1 MQHPVAMAGSPLIR
15 VPPAIL
21 QQPGSLLDV
30 LQRVLPWMEPHVPHP
45 LGIVIYIVYY
55 EVLHR
60 VPDLERAVVQF
71 GTRLEVEV
79 RQRVLLEAFTWA
91 AERSPVLAAALGR
104 VEDRTGPWL
113 HALLR
118 AASRYRIG
126 PADGAWEC
134 PLLTLVASAPLP
146 PTRTGQEDALLT
158 VHVPVYGLPARAGA
172 PALAAPPPDPAV
184 ATAPGADC
192 LPPTGRAD
200 QDGRR
205 TPRRRSRSGR
215 AGW

>member
-1 MQHPVAMAGSPLIR
+1 
-15 VPPAIL
+15 
-21 QQPGSLLDV
+21 
-30 LQRVLPWMEPHVPHP
+30 MEPHVPHP

-60 VPDLERAVVQF
+60 VPDLERAVAQV
-71 GTRLEVEV
+71 GTGLEVEV
-79 RQRVLLEAFTWA
+79 RQRLLLEAFAWA

-104 VEDRTGPWL
+104 AEDRTGPWL
-113 HALLR
+113 QALLR

-134 PLLTLVASAPLP
+134 PLLTLVASEPLP
-146 PTRTGQEDALLT
+146 PTRAGQEDALLT
-158 VHVPVYGLPARAGA
+158 VQLPVYGLPARAGA
-172 PALAAPPPDPAV
+172 PVLAAPPPDPAT
-184 ATAPGADC
+184 APAPGAQG
-192 LPPTGRAD
+192 LPPTGGAD

-215 AGW
+215 AGR